1 MPRMSAEELEE
12 FIHSSFSNKELRI
25 FHVEKVEDMYAQVRL
40 PFHERLLRPGG
51 TVSGP
56 AMMTLADTAMYV
68 ALLAMIGPVALA
80 VTTSLNINFLRKPA
94 PGDESVPRGGQ
105 GLTPVDELR
114 RRARQGLM
122 DGALTSSYTLDPKAV
137 VGLLN
142 EALATEL
149 VCALRYKRHYYVAKG
164 IKSRLA
170 ASEFLEHAQQE
181 AEHADR
187 IAERIVQ
194 LGGNPDFN
202 PATLTQRAHASYHDG
217 TALRDDE
224 QEKWNE
230 K

>member
-1 MPRMSAEELEE
+1 MKSVKTFTPPQGQSEPGHEAPPR
-12 FIHSSFSNKELRI
+12 
-25 FHVEKVEDMYAQVRL
+25 
-40 PFHERLLRPGG
+40 
-51 TVSGP
+51 T
-56 AMMTLADTAMYV
+56 
-68 ALLAMIGPVALA
+68 
-80 VTTSLNINFLRKPA
+80 
-94 PGDESVPRGGQ
+94 GQ
-105 GLTPVDELR
+105 GLTPVDEIR

-137 VGLLN
+137 VALLN

-170 ASEFLEHAQQE
+170 AAEFLEHAQQE
-181 AEHADR
+181 SEHADR

-217 TALRDDE
+217 TALRDMIIEDLVAE
-224 QEKWNE
+224 RIAIDSYRELVQYLGDRDPTTRKLIEE
-230 K
+230 ILAVEEEHAEDMMDLLEAEPASISAQ